1 MEKITFEQVKEAV
14 FHEKMANGLQVYLL
28 PKQGFS
34 KTYAVFTTNYGAI
47 DNNFVPI
54 GETEFTKV
62 PDGIAHFLEH
72 KMFEKEDGDVSSNLA
87 KKVLLRMHLPRL
99 RKQPTFLKYFS
110 SGRKL
115 GNVN

>member
-1 MEKITFEQVKEAV
+1 
-14 FHEKMANGLQVYLL
+14 MANGLQVYLL

-72 KMFEKEDGDVSSNLA
+72 KMFEKKTAMYSSNLA
-87 KKVLLRMHLPRL
+87 KKARLRMHLL
-99 RKQPTFLKYFS
+99 LSQKQLIFS
-110 SGRKL
+110 RVLLEWKKTWKR
-115 GNVN
+115 